1 MTVKTTKANS
11 ATQDTKAAKAAQAV
25 RAPGLLRTPPSA
37 ARSNGVAFAIFVSFV
52 VVRLCI
58 LASTAAAQDRIPL
71 RLSLDDARMRAVA
84 ASHRLAEARA
94 RAAAADEA
102 VAIREA
108 ADRPIV
114 AFLGSYTRT
123 NHVLEFVVPTP
134 GGVPRVLYPDVP
146 DKYATRLDLQWPI
159 YSGGRTDALERAAR
173 AEASAAAADVATA
186 QADLR
191 LEVTRAFWAL
201 VTARATVGV
210 LAQSLTRAEA
220 NVGDVR
226 ERFKAGLIPPNEIA
240 SAEAQ
245 QARQR
250 VLLIEARNQREIA
263 SAELARLIG
272 VDLLQPIESVELLEA
287 PPAASSPLAGLL
299 AGARGMRNERRSL
312 EQRIEA
318 AEFQRAAADAG
329 RRPTIAVTGGVDY
342 ARPNLRIFPVARRWD
357 DSWDAGI
364 AVRWP
369 LWDGDR
375 VRTEAAQA
383 GRLVDAAR
391 QRLAEFDS
399 VLALEVQ
406 QRLLELESGPSA
418 VAAADEGV
426 RAAAEA
432 RRVVTERY
440 RAGVAAQTEVL
451 DADLALLQA
460 ELDRT
465 RTFASIRLAE
475 ARLDRALG
483 R

>member
-1 MTVKTTKANS
+1 MSAVKN
-11 ATQDTKAAKAAQAV
+11 
-25 RAPGLLRTPPSA
+25 PS
-37 ARSNGVAFAIFVSFV
+37 VVIFVSFV
-52 VVRLCI
+52 VIRVCVLD
-58 LASTAAAQDRIPL
+58 SDAAAQDLTAL

-102 VAIREA
+102 VAIRDA

-114 AFLGSYTRT
+114 AFQGNYTRT
-123 NHVLEFVVPTP
+123 NHVLEFVVPTA
-134 GGVPRVLYPDVP
+134 GGLPRVLYPDVP

-173 AEASAAAADVATA
+173 AEASAAASDVAAA

-210 LAQSLTRAEA
+210 LAQSLTRADA

-226 ERFKAGLIPPNEIA
+226 ERLKAGLIPPNEIA

-272 VDLLQPIESVELLEA
+272 VDLLQPIEPVELLEA
-287 PPAASSPLAGLL
+287 SPPPASPLAGLL
-299 AGARGMRNERRSL
+299 TEARAMRNERRSL

-318 AEFQRAAADAG
+318 AEFQRVAADAA
-329 RRPTIAVTGGVDY
+329 RRPTLVVTGGIDY
-342 ARPNLRIFPVARRWD
+342 ARPNLRIFPIAERWD

-375 VRTEAAQA
+375 ARTEVAQA
-383 GRLVDAAR
+383 GRFADVAR

-399 VLALEVQ
+399 VLALEVH
-406 QRLLELESGPSA
+406 QRMLELESGRTA
-418 VAAADEGV
+418 ITAADEGV

-440 RAGVAAQTEVL
+440 RAGVATQTEVL
-451 DADLALLQA
+451 DADVALLQA

-465 RTFASIRLAE
+465 RTFAAIRLAE